1 MKEQPSKALPLV
13 LIADASD
20 GLRQWLKAHLAK
32 TFPGCRF
39 ADAVSEADVRGVC
52 STLLPDIVLLDV
64 SLAGRG
70 LEVASLVKQ
79 TIPTADV
86 VLLSTHD
93 QSVVRKAAEHV
104 AVSGIVV
111 KTRIHEELVP
121 LLAKLLNMAPKPNTP
136 SSSGTPTLGG

>member
-1 MKEQPSKALPLV
+1 MTEQPKPSPLV

-20 GLRQWLKAHLAK
+20 GLRLWLKSHLAK

-39 ADAVSEADVRGVC
+39 AEAASEADVQKAC
-52 STLLPDIVLLDV
+52 STLSPDIFLLDV

-70 LEVASLVKQ
+70 LEIASLVNR
-79 TIPTADV
+79 TIPTAAV
-86 VLLSTHD
+86 VLLTTFD
-93 QSVVRKAAEHV
+93 QVVVRKAADRV

-121 LLAKLLNMAPKPNTP
+121 LLGKLLNMAPE
-136 SSSGTPTLGG
+136 SLA